1 MKRIR
6 ESKEIYNH
14 IKIPGE
20 LRQIV
25 DNTLNEQ
32 VGKVN
37 SGRNKF
43 KDNLAVHIFKYTIT
57 AAAILIICFIVALN
71 TNEVFAKGLDHIPV
85 INSLAKVLT
94 IRSFKNVNDNQSI
107 SVKVPGVELNQGDK
121 SGLIGQNKEKQ
132 EKTEQFVTDINK
144 EIEQIVNEYV
154 AGAEKSIEEYKQA
167 FIQTGGT
174 EEEWKQ
180 KDISIKVDYDV
191 KYQADDYLSL
201 VLTAD
206 ESWCSAFG
214 KKYYYN
220 LNLKGNTQVSLKD
233 ILGEDY
239 ILVSNESIIN
249 QMKKRVQENTDYIYW
264 GIAGN
269 GSSDI
274 EGFTSVDE
282 NTNFYINE
290 KGNPVICFDKYEI
303 APGFMGLQ
311 EFEIIK

>member
-1 MKRIR
+1 MKKIR
-6 ESKEIYNH
+6 DSKDIYDH

-32 VGKVN
+32 VGKLN
-37 SGRNKF
+37 SRKNKF
-43 KDNLAVHIFKYTIT
+43 KDNLAFHVFKYTIT
-57 AAAILIICFIVALN
+57 AAAILVICFTVALN
-71 TNEVFAKGLDHIPV
+71 TNEVFAKELDKIPV

-94 IRSFKNVNDNQSI
+94 VRSYENVKDNKSI
-107 SVKVPGVELNQGDK
+107 SVKIPGVEINQGDK
-121 SGLIGQNKEKQ
+121 SGVIESDREKQ
-132 EKTEQFVTDINK
+132 EKTEQFVTDVNK

-154 AGAEKSIEEYKQA
+154 ATAQKNIEEYKQA

-180 KDISIKVDYDV
+180 RDIGIKVDYDV
-191 KYQADDYLSL
+191 KYQTEDSLSL
-201 VLTAD
+201 VLTAN
-206 ESWCSAFG
+206 ESWCSAYG
-214 KKYYYN
+214 KKYFYN
-220 LNLKGNTQVSLKD
+220 LDLKENTQISLKD

-239 ILVSNESIIN
+239 ILLSNESIID

-264 GIAGN
+264 GIAGE
-269 GSSDI
+269 GSADI
-274 EGFTSVDE
+274 EGFTSIDE

-290 KGNPVICFDKYEI
+290 KGNPVVCFDKYEV
-303 APGFMGLQ
+303 APGFMGMQ

>member
-1 MKRIR
+1 MKKIR
-6 ESKEIYNH
+6 ESKDIYDH

-20 LRQIV
+20 LRQMV

-32 VGKVN
+32 VGAANARKT
-37 SGRNKF
+37 RF
-43 KDNLAVHIFKYTIT
+43 KENLVFHVFKYTLT
-57 AAAILIICFIVALN
+57 AAAILVICFTVALN
-71 TNEVFAKGLDHIPV
+71 TSEVFAKELDKIPV

-94 IRSFKNVNDNQSI
+94 VRSYENVKDNQSI
-107 SVKVPGVELNQGDK
+107 SVKIPGVEINQGDK
-121 SGLIGQNKEKQ
+121 SGVIESDKEKQ
-132 EKTEQFVTDINK
+132 GKTEQFVTDVNK

-154 AGAEKSIEEYKQA
+154 ATAQKNIEEYKQA

-180 KDISIKVDYDV
+180 KNIEIKVDYDV
-191 KYQADDYLSL
+191 KYQTEDYLSL

-206 ESWCSAFG
+206 ESWCSAYG
-214 KKYYYN
+214 KKYFYN
-220 LNLKGNTQVSLKD
+220 LDLKENTQISLKD

-239 ILVSNESIIN
+239 ILVSNESIKD

-264 GIAGN
+264 GFAGE
-269 GSSDI
+269 GSADI

-290 KGNPVICFDKYEI
+290 KGNPVVCFDKYEV
-303 APGFMGLQ
+303 APGFMGMQ

>member
-1 MKRIR
+1 MKKIR
-6 ESKEIYNH
+6 DSKDIYDH

-32 VGKVN
+32 VGKLN
-37 SGRNKF
+37 SRKNKF
-43 KDNLAVHIFKYTIT
+43 KDNLAFHVFKYTIT
-57 AAAILIICFIVALN
+57 AAAILVICFTVALN
-71 TNEVFAKGLDHIPV
+71 TNEVFAKELDKIPV

-94 IRSFKNVNDNQSI
+94 VRSYENVKDNKSI
-107 SVKVPGVELNQGDK
+107 SVKIPGVEINQGDK
-121 SGLIGQNKEKQ
+121 SGIIESDREKQ
-132 EKTEQFVTDINK
+132 EKTEQFVTDVNK

-154 AGAEKSIEEYKQA
+154 ATAQKNIEEYKQA

-180 KDISIKVDYDV
+180 RDIGIKVDYDV
-191 KYQADDYLSL
+191 KYQTEDSLSL
-201 VLTAD
+201 VLTAN
-206 ESWCSAFG
+206 ESWCSAYG
-214 KKYYYN
+214 KKYFYN
-220 LNLKGNTQVSLKD
+220 LDLKENTQISLKD

-239 ILVSNESIIN
+239 ILLSNESIID

-264 GIAGN
+264 GIAGE
-269 GSSDI
+269 GSADI
-274 EGFTSVDE
+274 EGFTSIDE

-290 KGNPVICFDKYEI
+290 KGNPVVCFDKYEV
-303 APGFMGLQ
+303 APGFMGMQ